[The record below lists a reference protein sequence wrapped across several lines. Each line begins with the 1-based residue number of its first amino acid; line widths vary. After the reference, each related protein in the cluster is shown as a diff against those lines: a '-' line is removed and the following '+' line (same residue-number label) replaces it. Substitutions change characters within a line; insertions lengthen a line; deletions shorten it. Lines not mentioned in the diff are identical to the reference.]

1 MAMGYDELGPC
12 LPRKAQAT
20 MAGPGEMLTTKE
32 DTVQVLAGALRMLQ
46 TRVEDLEKR
55 LEPILVS
62 VAVPP
67 TAGGNSVPQPNE
79 PMSARRSALLGIADE
94 LRFSAERLGSIL
106 NRIDL

>member
-32 DTVQVLAGALRMLQ
+32 DTVQVLAGALRILQ
-46 TRVEDLEKR
+46 SRVEDLENR
-55 LEPILVS
+55 LEPVLVS
-62 VAVPP
+62 VPP
-67 TAGGNSVPQPNE
+67 TVGGNVVPQPHE